1 MGYGFGR
8 MAEEKEKKL
17 LPPSRLFPDSAN
29 ATRYVRTNLTRHNLS
44 YFPQNPS

>member
-1 MGYGFGR
+1 MGQKFGR
-8 MAEEKEKKL
+8 RAEENEKQF